1 MKAIDLSIIIPVYNT
16 DKYLTYCLDSI
27 VGQKGIEYEIILIDD
42 GSNDNSPII
51 CDEYSKKY
59 DNVRVYHKPNGGV
72 SSARNLGIENSN
84 GKWITFI
91 DSDDFVSP
99 EYIYDISDILSKNI
113 DLIIY
118 NYISYYNDSKKE
130 EGRFILKNGYYNGI
144 NALLDM
150 AIQLEIASLSTCTS
164 IYKKEIIEKN
174 HIRFNINMKTCED
187 FMFNLK
193 YYSNIESYY
202 AIDTP
207 YYYYRQNNES
217 VTHNRKLSHAED
229 YQLIYDELVRIIDNH
244 VLSTESILI
253 FKERW
258 VKWIIGLIYN
268 FKTQKISNKEIN
280 RHVYSQKYYNEIK
293 KSKVNSIKTKIEIL
307 LLKYKLNS
315 IILIYCKSV
324 DFTKKILRRY
334 HL

>member
-1 MKAIDLSIIIPVYNT
+1 MKAIDLSIIIPVYNS
-16 DKYLTYCLDSI
+16 DKYLAYCLDSI

-59 DNVRVYHKPNGGV
+59 DKVRVYHKPNGGV
-72 SSARNLGIENSN
+72 SSARNLGIEKSK

-91 DSDDFVSP
+91 DSDDFISP
-99 EYIYDISDILSKNI
+99 KYVHDIGDILSKDI

-118 NYISYYNDSKKE
+118 NYISYYNDFKKE
-130 EGRFILKNGYYNGI
+130 EGRFILNEGFNNDVNI
-144 NALLDM
+144 LFDM
-150 AIQLEIASLSTCTS
+150 AIKLEIASLSIWSS

-202 AIDTP
+202 AINTP

-229 YQLIYDELVRIIDNH
+229 YQLVYNELVRIIDNH
-244 VLSTESILI
+244 VLSKESILI

-268 FKTQKISNKEIN
+268 FRTQKISNKEIN
-280 RHVYSQKYYNEIK
+280 RHVYSQKYYSEIK
-293 KSKVNSIKTKIEIL
+293 KFEVNNTKTKIEVC

-315 IILIYCKSV
+315 IISIYCKSV
-324 DFTKKILRRY
+324 DFTKKLLRRY